1 MGSEDLFHKRKA
13 RTKRS
18 LERERSKREPYEK
31 ILIVC
36 EGSKSEPYYFE
47 DAKRFHKINTL
58 NIKVEGTG
66 LDPNKLVERTEE
78 LVRQEARKGDRF
90 DAVYCVFDKDQHTS
104 YQQAINRIHNTTHN
118 GEWFAITSVPCFEY
132 WLILHFAYTDKPF
145 YDRDDLSA
153 AEAVTRELKQ
163 YFSSYSKE
171 KKSIYTELYE
181 QVPKAIGYAKRI
193 LKSHQNLNTDNPS
206 THIHILVE
214 RIQNI
219 KT

>member
-66 LDPNKLVERTEE
+66 LDPNKLV
-78 LVRQEARKGDRF
+78 
-90 DAVYCVFDKDQHTS
+90 
-104 YQQAINRIHNTTHN
+104 
-118 GEWFAITSVPCFEY
+118 
-132 WLILHFAYTDKPF
+132 
-145 YDRDDLSA
+145 
-153 AEAVTRELKQ
+153 
-163 YFSSYSKE
+163 
-171 KKSIYTELYE
+171 
-181 QVPKAIGYAKRI
+181 
-193 LKSHQNLNTDNPS
+193 
-206 THIHILVE
+206 
-214 RIQNI
+214 
-219 KT
+219 